1 MSLVQH
7 LVALLGRIAL
17 GSVFVWGAAN
27 LMILSWA
34 EALEELQGRQVIFPN
49 ALLLLAMLAMLLGG
63 LSLIL
68 GLRARW
74 GALLLIL
81 VLVPTTAI
89 LHDFW
94 VHDPTAPQYTELAVA
109 LMKNVGLLGGLLMV
123 MAFGPG
129 GFSADTFLRKRPPE
143 TR

>member
-7 LVALLGRIAL
+7 LVALLGRIVL

-27 LMILSWA
+27 LIILSWA
-34 EALEELQGRQVIFPN
+34 EAVSELESRQVFYPN
-49 ALLLLAMLAMLLGG
+49 VLVLLAMLAMLLGG
-63 LSLIL
+63 LSLVL
-68 GLRARW
+68 GLRARL
-74 GALLLIL
+74 GAFLL
-81 VLVPTTAI
+81 VLFLVPATAI

-94 VHDPTAPQYTELAVA
+94 VHDPASPEYTALAVEF
-109 LMKNVGLLGGLLMV
+109 LKDLGLLGGLLMV
-123 MAFGPG
+123 LAFGPG